1 MTNNMP
7 DSKDT
12 NEIYDLIIIGGGP
25 GGLTAGIYAQRA
37 RLKTLLIEKDFLG
50 GQIALSD
57 IIENYPGFPSIS
69 GADLMA
75 QFEKHARD
83 LDLEIKFTAVEKIEH
98 NDTIKTLH
106 TTEGV
111 FKTRSVIISTGA
123 HPKLLGVPGEKE
135 MFGKGVSSC
144 ATCDGPFFK
153 GQEVLVVGGGDT
165 AIKDSAYLSR
175 IVDKVT
181 IVHRRDELRAEKI
194 LQEKV
199 LNTDNVE
206 VLWSHTL
213 KEVKGDKM
221 GVESVIVTD
230 LKTKTDKEI
239 NVKGVF
245 IFIGIIPNTDLIEGV
260 EKDQWGFIKTNSKM
274 ETSVEGIY
282 AIGDCRDTPLLQV
295 ASAVGD
301 GSIAACM
308 ATSYLEGLPY
318 ME

>member
-1 MTNNMP
+1 MAENENNN
-7 DSKDT
+7 D
-12 NEIYDLIIIGGGP
+12 IYDLIIIGGGP

-37 RLKTLLIEKDFLG
+37 RLKTLLIEKEFLG

-75 QFEKHARD
+75 KFEKHARD
-83 LDLEIKFTAVEKIEH
+83 LDLEIKFTAVEKIDHEG
-98 NDTIKTLH
+98 TVKTLH
-106 TTEGV
+106 TPDGE
-111 FKTRSVIISTGA
+111 FKTRAVILATGA

-153 GQEVLVVGGGDT
+153 NQEVLVVGGGDT
-165 AIKDSAYLSR
+165 AIKDSDYLSR
-175 IVDKVT
+175 IVKKVT

-194 LQEKV
+194 LQEKI
-199 LNTDNVE
+199 LSADNVE

-239 NVKGVF
+239 DVKGVF
-245 IFIGIIPNTDLIEGV
+245 IFIGIIPNTDLLQGV
-260 EKDQWGFIKTNSKM
+260 EKDQWGFIKTNAKM
-274 ETSVEGIY
+274 ESSIKGIY

-295 ASAVGD
+295 ASSVGD

-308 ATSYLEGLPY
+308 ATEYLAGLPY
-318 ME
+318 MEK